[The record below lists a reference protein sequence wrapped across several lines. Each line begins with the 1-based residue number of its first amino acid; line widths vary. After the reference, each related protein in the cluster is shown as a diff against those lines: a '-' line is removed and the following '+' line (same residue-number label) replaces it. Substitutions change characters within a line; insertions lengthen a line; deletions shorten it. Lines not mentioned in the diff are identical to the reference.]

1 MSKLAA
7 EVKAKE
13 GLSTSSSEPLDPA
26 IAAKALH
33 ASQVQTMVK
42 LYERI
47 QGYIFR
53 LMATDSVPKF
63 CKTERYIE
71 AMRANAHLSDPDRI
85 GAYMEGMD
93 KTVGE
98 GGSSSNDDALEGTKA
113 YVTISQVSRPE
124 RQRRPDFKKRWA

>member
-13 GLSTSSSEPLDPA
+13 GLSTSSTEPLDPA

-63 CKTERYIE
+63 CKTERYME
-71 AMRANAHLSDPDRI
+71 AMRTNAHLSDPDRM

-93 KTVGE
+93 KPSGK
-98 GGSSSNDDALEGTKA
+98 GSLPVDDALEGTKA
-113 YVTISQVSRPE
+113 YVTISQVSTCWRGATPE
-124 RQRRPDFKKRWA
+124 GHH